1 MSESL
6 LCWTQAIAA
15 IRLRKV
21 ISGDVI
27 PRENEPMDLVL
38 MAAMGRVQGERNGQ
52 RRTHNGMD
60 RADAGLSG
68 STV

>member
-38 MAAMGRVQGERNGQ
+38 MAAMSSARILSEEDDSEQ
-52 RRTHNGMD
+52 R
-60 RADAGLSG
+60 
-68 STV
+68 